1 MRNGYLEELLSVT
14 ANNLTRDEARERAR
28 LIANVSYDVALD
40 LTDGAGSAGE
50 DTFRS
55 TTIARFRCT
64 EPGASTF
71 IDVIARGVREV
82 ELNGHTVDPS
92 SYDDTLGRLTIS
104 DLAADNELRVVAD
117 CIYMR
122 TGEGLHRFVDPVDKA
137 VYLYSQFETADA
149 HRMYTCFDQP
159 DLKATFQ
166 LEVIAPSGWQVVST
180 MPTPDPVAVED
191 RVGVDR
197 WSFAA
202 SPPLSPYVTSLIAGP
217 YYRIDDVHHGRGG
230 DIPLGLFCR
239 ESLAEFLDADEL
251 FDLTKRGFAFFEDA
265 FGMHY
270 PFAKYDQLFVPE
282 FNAGAMENAGAV
294 TFLED
299 YVFRSKVTAAV
310 YERRAVTLLHE
321 MAHMW
326 FGDLVTMR
334 WWDDLWL
341 NESFAE
347 YVSTL
352 ATELATKYDT
362 VWASFANVEKTWA
375 YRQDQLP
382 STHPIASD
390 IVDLAAVRANFDGIT
405 YAKGASVLKQLVAW
419 VGRDEFLAGCRDYFE
434 RHAWGNTT
442 LLDLLEAL
450 EETSGRDLSSWS
462 KEWLETAGVNTLRA
476 KFETDDDMFTSF
488 SVVQEAPEQHPT
500 LRSHRIAIGLYDLND
515 DGLVRRDR
523 VEVDISGA
531 ETAVTELVGLRR
543 PDLVLLNDDDLTY
556 AKIRLDDRSLATVI
570 AHIEKLP
577 HPLTRAICWA
587 AAWDM
592 LRDAEMPARDYISL
606 VTRGIG
612 GEGDVGLLQT
622 HLRQAKI
629 ACDSFADPGW
639 REEGLRQLAAAAHD
653 HALSAE
659 PGTDHQFAWVRAL
672 AMCAKEPEQLDL
684 LEGLLSGERSIDG
697 LRVDVDL
704 RWALLMR
711 LVVVGRAADAEIEAE
726 LDRDRTATG
735 ERQAALLRA
744 ARPTA
749 EAKAEA
755 WHAIVESD
763 ELPNALQ
770 RATVGGFQQ
779 PDQRQLLEP
788 YVDRYF
794 DAIIDLW
801 ATRTPEMAQ
810 DLVVGLFPAI
820 VIEDHTI
827 ESADAWLR
835 RTDPEP
841 TLRRLVVEGR
851 DTMARALRARARDMA
866 AGRSAR

>member
-1 MRNGYLEELLSVT
+1 MASEESPHVT

-28 LIANVSYDVALD
+28 LIADVAYVVSLD

-50 DTFRS
+50 ETFLSS
-55 TTIARFRCT
+55 TTARFTCT
-64 EPGASTF
+64 EPGAATF
-71 IDVIARGVREV
+71 IDVIAASVREV
-82 ELNGHTVDPS
+82 VLNGTSLDPATA
-92 SYDDTLGRLTIS
+92 YDAAHGRIVL
-104 DLAADNELRVVAD
+104 DNLAAENELLVVAD
-117 CIYMR
+117 CLYMR

-166 LEVIAPSGWQVVST
+166 LEVVAPSGWQVVST
-180 MPTPDPVAVED
+180 MPTPHPHPVTD
-191 RVGVDR
+191 RVGIDR
-197 WSFAA
+197 WQFAA

-230 DIPLGLFCR
+230 EIPLALFCR
-239 ESLAEFLDADEL
+239 ESLAEFLDPDEL
-251 FDLTKRGFAFFEDA
+251 FDLTKRGFVFFEDA
-265 FGMHY
+265 FGSPY

-299 YVFRSKVTAAV
+299 YVFRSKVTAAA

-362 VWASFANVEKTWA
+362 VWASFANIEKTWA

-419 VGRDEFLAGCRDYFE
+419 VGKDEFLAGCRDYFE
-434 RHAWGNTT
+434 RFAWGNTT
-442 LLDLLEAL
+442 LLDLLGAL
-450 EETSGRDLSSWS
+450 EETSARDLSSWS

-476 KFETDDDMFTSF
+476 SFTDEDGVFTSF

-500 LRSHRIAIGLYDLND
+500 LRSHRIAIGLYDKTTK
-515 DGLVRRDR
+515 GLVRRDR
-523 VEVDISGA
+523 IEIDIAGA
-531 ETAVTELVGLRR
+531 ESAVAELVGVRR

-556 AKIRLDDRSLATVI
+556 AKIRLDARSRTTVTNHI
-570 AHIEKLP
+570 AELP
-577 HPLTRAICWA
+577 HALTRAICWA

-592 LRDAEMPARDYISL
+592 LRDAEMPARDYVAL
-606 VTRGIG
+606 VTTGIA
-612 GEGDVGLLQT
+612 GEDDIGLLQN

-629 ACDSFADPGW
+629 ACDSFADPAW
-639 REEGLRQLAAAAHD
+639 RDTGVQQLASTAYRHCQEAA
-653 HALSAE
+653 
-659 PGTDHQFAWVRAL
+659 PGSDYQLAWVRAL
-672 AMCAKEPEQLDL
+672 TMCADAPEELDL
-684 LEGLLSGERSIDG
+684 IEGLLCGTRSIEG
-697 LRVDVDL
+697 LHVDVDL

-711 LVVVGRAADAEIEAE
+711 LVVGGRAGDEEIEAE
-726 LDRDRTATG
+726 IGRDRTATG
-735 ERQAALLRA
+735 ERQTAMIRA
-744 ARPTA
+744 ARPTP

-755 WHAIVESD
+755 WSAIVDND

-770 RATVGGFQQ
+770 RATVVGFQQ
-779 PDQRQLLEP
+779 ADERELLEP
-788 YVDRYF
+788 YVERYF
-794 DAIIDLW
+794 EVIGTLW
-801 ATRTPEMAQ
+801 ETRTPEMAQ
-810 DLVVGLFPAI
+810 DLVVGLFPSG
-820 VIEDHTI
+820 VISESTLA
-827 ESADAWLR
+827 SADKWLR
-835 RTDPEP
+835 SANPDP
-841 TLRRLVVEGR
+841 TLRRLVIEGR
-851 DTMARALRARARDMA
+851 DTMARALRARACDTA
-866 AGRSAR
+866 AGKSAG

>member
-1 MRNGYLEELLSVT
+1 VT

-28 LIANVSYDVALD
+28 FITEVSYEVTLD

-50 DTFRS
+50 EIFPS
-55 TTIARFRCT
+55 TTVARFGCT
-64 EPGASTF
+64 DPGVGTF
-71 IDVIARGVREV
+71 IDLVAAKVHEVVLNGQTLDGPALYDGAKGRV
-82 ELNGHTVDPS
+82 ELPA
-92 SYDDTLGRLTIS
+92 
-104 DLAADNELRVVAD
+104 LAADNELRVVAD

-166 LEVIAPSGWQVVST
+166 LSVIAPSGWQVVSA
-180 MPTPDPVAVED
+180 MPTPSPTAVSD
-191 RVGVDR
+191 RVGIDR
-197 WSFAA
+197 WDFAP
-202 SPPLSPYVTSLIAGP
+202 SPVLSPYVTSLVAGP
-217 YYRIDDVHHGRGG
+217 YYRVDDVHHGRGG
-230 DIPLGLFCR
+230 EIPLGLFCR
-239 ESLAEFLDADEL
+239 QSLAEFLDPDEL
-251 FDLTKRGFAFFEDA
+251 FDLTKRGFVFYEDA
-265 FGMHY
+265 FGSPY

-310 YERRAVTLLHE
+310 YERRAITVLHE

-390 IVDLAAVRANFDGIT
+390 IQDLDAVRANFDGIT

-419 VGRDEFLAGCRDYFE
+419 VGRDEFLAGCRDYFDQ
-434 RHAWGNTT
+434 HAWGNTT
-442 LLDLLEAL
+442 LLDLLGTL

-476 KFETDDDMFTSF
+476 SFAEDDGVFTSF
-488 SVVQEAPEQHPT
+488 AVQQEAPEAHPT
-500 LRSHRIAIGLYDLND
+500 LRSHRIAIGLYDRTEA
-515 DGLVRRDR
+515 GLVRRDR
-523 VEVDISGA
+523 VELDIAGA
-531 ETAVTELVGLRR
+531 SSDVAELVGVRR

-556 AKIRLDDRSLATVI
+556 AKIRLDDRSLATVT
-570 AHIEKLP
+570 AHIEELS
-577 HPLTRAICWA
+577 HPLQRAILWA

-592 LRDAEMPARDYISL
+592 LRDAEMPARDYVSL
-606 VTRGIG
+606 VTKGIG
-612 GEGDVGLLQT
+612 AEADVGLLQT

-629 ACDSFADPGW
+629 ACDNFADPAW
-639 REEGLRQLAAAAHD
+639 RDEGVRQLESTAYKQS
-653 HALSAE
+653 LEAE
-659 PGTDHQFAWVRAL
+659 PGSDNQLAWIRML
-672 AMCAKEPEQLDL
+672 ATTAKQAEHVDL
-684 LEGLLSGERSIDG
+684 LAGLVSGERSLEG
-697 LRVDVDL
+697 LHVDVDL

-711 LVVVGRAADAEIEAE
+711 LVTLGRAGDDEIEAE
-726 LDRDRTATG
+726 LGRDRTATG
-735 ERQAALLRA
+735 ERHAALLRA

-749 EAKAEA
+749 EAKNEA
-755 WHAIVESD
+755 WSAVMEKD

-770 RATVGGFQQ
+770 RSTVGGFQQ
-779 PDQRQLLEP
+779 PDQRELLVPFVE
-788 YVDRYF
+788 RYF
-794 DAIIDLW
+794 DTIPAIW
-801 ATRTPEMAQ
+801 AERTPEMAQ
-810 DLVVGLFPAI
+810 DLVVGMFPAL
-820 VIEDHTI
+820 VIDQATVDCADH
-827 ESADAWLR
+827 WLR
-835 RTDPEP
+835 TASPEP
-841 TLRRLVVEGR
+841 TLRRLIVEGR
-851 DTMARALRARARDMA
+851 DTLARALRARACDVA
-866 AGRSAR
+866 AGGRSAS

>member
-1 MRNGYLEELLSVT
+1 MT
-14 ANNLTRDEARERAR
+14 ANNLKRDEARERAR

-50 DTFRS
+50 ETFRS
-55 TTIARFRCT
+55 TTVARFACV
-64 EPGASTF
+64 EPGATTF
-71 IDVIARGVREV
+71 IDLIASSVREV
-82 ELNGHTVDPS
+82 VLNGAPLDPS
-92 SYDDTLGRLTIS
+92 TAYDDAHGRIVLPS
-104 DLAADNELRVVAD
+104 LSADNELRVVTD
-117 CIYMR
+117 CAYMR

-166 LEVIAPSGWQVVST
+166 LEVVAPNGWQVVST
-180 MPTPDPVAVED
+180 MPTPDATAVDD
-191 RVGVDR
+191 RVGIDR
-197 WSFAA
+197 WQFAA

-217 YYRIDDVHHGRGG
+217 YHRVDDVHQGRGG
-230 DIPLGLFCR
+230 EIPLGLFCR
-239 ESLAEFLDADEL
+239 ESLAEHLDADEL
-251 FDLTKRGFAFFEDA
+251 FELTKRGFAFFEDA
-265 FGMHY
+265 FGAPY

-282 FNAGAMENAGAV
+282 FNAGAMENASAV

-299 YVFRSKVTAAV
+299 YVFRSKVTAAA

-352 ATELATKYDT
+352 ATELATKYDA

-382 STHPIASD
+382 STHPIAAD

-442 LLDLLEAL
+442 LLDLLGAL
-450 EETSGRDLSSWS
+450 EQTSGRDLSSWS

-476 KFETDDDMFTSF
+476 SFDEDDRVFTSF

-500 LRSHRIAIGLYDLND
+500 LRSHRIAIGLYDQID
-515 DGLVRRDR
+515 GGLVRRDR

-531 ETAVTELVGLRR
+531 TSEVSELVGVRR

-556 AKIRLDDRSLATVI
+556 AKIRLDERSLATVTQ
-570 AHIEKLP
+570 HIGLLP

-592 LRDAEMPARDYISL
+592 LRDAEMPTRDYVAL
-606 VTRGIG
+606 VTHGIG
-612 GEGDVGLLQT
+612 GEADIGLLQN

-629 ACDSFADPGW
+629 ACDSFADPQW
-639 REEGLRQLAAAAHD
+639 RDEGLRLLAQAAYE
-653 HALSAE
+653 HAQAAE
-659 PGTDHQFAWVRAL
+659 PGSDHQLAWVRAL
-672 AMCAKEPEQLDL
+672 AMTAVQPEQLDL
-684 LEGLLSGERSIDG
+684 IAGLLSGGRQING

-704 RWALLMR
+704 RWALLTR
-711 LVVVGRAADAEIEAE
+711 LVIVGRAGEEEIEAE
-726 LDRDRTATG
+726 VARDRTATG
-735 ERQAALLRA
+735 ERQAAMIRA
-744 ARPTA
+744 AAPTA
-749 EAKAEA
+749 EAKAQA
-755 WHAIVESD
+755 WAAVVERD

-770 RATVGGFQQ
+770 RATVAGFQQ
-779 PDQRQLLEP
+779 ADQLPLLTP
-788 YVDRYF
+788 YVEHYF
-794 DAIIDLW
+794 DAIGEIW
-801 ATRTPEMAQ
+801 QSRTPEMAQ
-810 DLVVGLFPAI
+810 DLVVGLFPSL
-820 VIEDHTI
+820 VI
-827 ESADAWLR
+827 SDATMARTDEWLR
-835 RTDPEP
+835 TAGPEP

-851 DTMARALRARARDMA
+851 DTMARAMRARACDSA
-866 AGRSAR
+866 ANQPAR